1 MGLAHPPGEMR
12 LSAGMACS
20 RLRLPRGQAPQATMQ
35 KAAQSQRR
43 RALPASGD
51 SRRPGLAEACRMGLA
66 TQKEAAASRPAA
78 SENWCRGRDLNSHG
92 VATATSRQRVYQF
105 HHPDARNASTA
116 SPPPWQALFLLS
128 SRICRLSPAGA
139 TRAATLVLGKC
150 RAFSAWQP
158 VRLAGCR
165 SAGRQGSLH
174 ETCSCQQAQTCYGPG
189 RQQKPS
195 LRAGRRRGM
204 AWRKRAACCPE
215 AAQNLPKICP
225 ELPKNAQDERQAG
238 MLGAQEQCG
247 AGRPVALALA
257 APVRCA
263 ACLAWQARGT
273 AWMPMRNQA
282 CPLERTWRRER
293 AQKRSVAGAACG
305 TGVNLGLLREGRT
318 CMDKKDLHG

>member
-1 MGLAHPPGEMR
+1 
-12 LSAGMACS
+12 
-20 RLRLPRGQAPQATMQ
+20 
-35 KAAQSQRR
+35 
-43 RALPASGD
+43 
-51 SRRPGLAEACRMGLA
+51 MGLA

-105 HHPDARNASTA
+105 HHPDARNTSTA

-174 ETCSCQQAQTCYGPG
+174 ETCSCQQAQTCYGSG

-195 LRAGRRRGM
+195 LRAGRPPQRHGVAEGSGFLPRNCPEFAQNCPKMPRMSDKPACWAHRNSAAPEGPRPWRWRHRCGAPHAWPGRRGE
-204 AWRKRAACCPE
+204 RHGCRCGIRRALWSGP
-215 AAQNLPKICP
+215 
-225 ELPKNAQDERQAG
+225 G
-238 MLGAQEQCG
+238 G
-247 AGRPVALALA
+247 
-257 APVRCA
+257 
-263 ACLAWQARGT
+263 ARG
-273 AWMPMRNQA
+273 
-282 CPLERTWRRER
+282 RRSEASPAR
-293 AQKRSVAGAACG
+293 LAELA
-305 TGVNLGLLREGRT
+305 
-318 CMDKKDLHG
+318 

>member
-1 MGLAHPPGEMR
+1 MPGWLAPGCACQGGR
-12 LSAGMACS
+12 HHKQLCKKRRKVKDAGPC
-20 RLRLPRGQAPQATMQ
+20 RP
-35 KAAQSQRR
+35 
-43 RALPASGD
+43 SGD
-51 SRRPGLAEACRMGLA
+51 GRRPGLAEACRMGLA

-174 ETCSCQQAQTCYGPG
+174 ETCSCQQAQTCYGSG

-195 LRAGRRRGM
+195 LRAGRPPQRHGV
-204 AWRKRAACCPE
+204 AE
-215 AAQNLPKICP
+215 GSGFLPRICP
-225 ELPKNAQDERQAG
+225 KLSRNAQDERQAG
-238 MLGAQEQCG
+238 MLGAQEQ
-247 AGRPVALALA
+247 
-257 APVRCA
+257 
-263 ACLAWQARGT
+263 
-273 AWMPMRNQA
+273 
-282 CPLERTWRRER
+282 
-293 AQKRSVAGAACG
+293 
-305 TGVNLGLLREGRT
+305 
-318 CMDKKDLHG
+318 